1 MRKSGDK
8 EILKYTFAGT
18 TAASPGCENKTAAP
32 MIMHAVC
39 NGPCCHFLVELRPF
53 VVFMNAAVEKLI
65 TRHLSFPFCVN
76 YHHSAMESRPLVFAQ
91 GDRSLIRGLKP
102 AR

>member
-32 MIMHAVC
+32 IACRV
-39 NGPCCHFLVELRPF
+39 HFLVELRPF
-53 VVFMNAAVEKLI
+53 VVFMNAAVQKLI

-91 GDRSLIRGLKP
+91 GARSLIRGLKP